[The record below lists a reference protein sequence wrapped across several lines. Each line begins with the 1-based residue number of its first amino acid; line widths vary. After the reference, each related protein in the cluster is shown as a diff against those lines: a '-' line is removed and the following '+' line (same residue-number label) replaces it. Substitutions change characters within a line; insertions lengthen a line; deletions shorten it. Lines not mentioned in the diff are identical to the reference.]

1 MKTLIV
7 ATLLL
12 GLATGVSRA
21 DENDRITSLEERIV
35 SLEHCIENIN
45 AKLRRI
51 EAAGAGQPDKD
62 ATPLAEG
69 DASDIKNWRR
79 LRHGME
85 KDEVLALLGQPEE
98 VVHETTWAYP
108 HKGFVHFDKLDLVRT
123 FTEPPQLKPA
133 EGAQGAKQP
142 AAASGPGRPAA
153 TGPKAKLQEKLK
165 ERMQERMKME
175 GQPGTPAQPAP

>member
-7 ATLLL
+7 AVLLL
-12 GLATGVSRA
+12 GLAVGVSRA
-21 DENDRITSLEERIV
+21 DESDRITSLEERIV

-45 AKLRRI
+45 AKLRRM
-51 EAAGAGQPDKD
+51 EAAAEGQPDKE
-62 ATPLAEG
+62 AVPLAEG
-69 DASDIKNWRR
+69 DASDIKNWRK

-123 FTEPPQLKPA
+123 FTEPPQIKPT
-133 EGAQGAKQP
+133 EGAQGKQP
-142 AAASGPGRPAA
+142 GAATGPARPA

-175 GQPGTPAQPAP
+175 GQPGTPATPAP

>member
-7 ATLLL
+7 AALLL
-12 GLATGVSRA
+12 GLAAGVSRA

-45 AKLRRI
+45 AKLRRM
-51 EAAGAGQPDKD
+51 EAAASGQPDKD

-123 FTEPPQLKPA
+123 FTEPPQLKPK

-142 AAASGPGRPAA
+142 AAATGPGRPA

-175 GQPGTPAQPAP
+175 GQPGTPATPAP

>member
-1 MKTLIV
+1 MKTLFG
-7 ATLLL
+7 AALLL
-12 GLATGVSRA
+12 GLTVGVSRA
-21 DENDRITSLEERIV
+21 DESDRVTSLEERIV

-45 AKLRRI
+45 AKLRRM
-51 EAAGAGQPDKD
+51 EAAASGQPDKD
-62 ATPLAEG
+62 AMPKAEG

-98 VVHETTWAYP
+98 VVRETTWAYP

-123 FTEPPQLKPA
+123 FTEPPQLKPT
-133 EGAQGAKQP
+133 EGAQGKQP
-142 AAASGPGRPAA
+142 AAATGPARPA

-165 ERMQERMKME
+165 ERMQERMKTE
-175 GQPGTPAQPAP
+175 GQPGTPATPAP

>member
-7 ATLLL
+7 AALLL
-12 GLATGVSRA
+12 GLAAGVSRA

-45 AKLRRI
+45 AKLRRM
-51 EAAGAGQPDKD
+51 EAAASGQPDKD

-85 KDEVLALLGQPEE
+85 
-98 VVHETTWAYP
+98 
-108 HKGFVHFDKLDLVRT
+108 
-123 FTEPPQLKPA
+123 
-133 EGAQGAKQP
+133 
-142 AAASGPGRPAA
+142 
-153 TGPKAKLQEKLK
+153 
-165 ERMQERMKME
+165 
-175 GQPGTPAQPAP
+175 